1 MSLSTSCFGGGVP
14 HVAGSFLFLLVGNAL
29 GVEGT
34 GDGICKMSEDPS
46 ETSFSLR
53 SASVV
58 TVADTAG
65 AVEGIRWREN
75 GDRFF
80 Q

>member
-1 MSLSTSCFGGGVP
+1 MAACFGGGVP
-14 HVAGSFLFLLVGNAL
+14 HVARSFLFLLVNNAL
-29 GVEGT
+29 DVEGT
-34 GDGICKMSEDPS
+34 GDGVCKMSEDPS
-46 ETSFSLR
+46 ETSFSLL

-65 AVEGIRWREN
+65 AVEGMLWREN
-75 GDRFF
+75 GDGFC